1 VELAKSGLKIM
12 RLQEYP
18 NFRDLG
24 GISAGP
30 AGRLRHGMVYRSEAI
45 LDPAVQDAA
54 LLEARAIR
62 LIFDLRSSGECG
74 RAPNQFW
81 HEQGA
86 ECINLDLMAALR
98 ASNNPWEV
106 MRGDLTVRGAEA
118 AMVTLYGGLPRAAL
132 THAATLLGRIADD
145 GLPVLVHCTAGK
157 DRTGFMIAMLLEA
170 LGVEREAIIEDY
182 LLSAHRKTAAARE
195 ATRAMV
201 AVHLGAPIPED
212 ALDQLMTVQPNY
224 LAASF
229 TAIDADFGGI
239 DGYLGRLGVDRQA
252 LRARLLD

>member
-1 VELAKSGLKIM
+1 M
-12 RLQEYP
+12 TRLQDYP

-24 GISAGP
+24 GMSAGP
-30 AGRLRHGMVYRSEAI
+30 AGRLRHGRVFRSEAI
-45 LDPAVQDAA
+45 LDPAGEDAA
-54 LLEARAIR
+54 QLQTCAIR
-62 LIFDLRSSGECG
+62 LVFDLRSAGECG
-74 RAPNQFW
+74 RAPNHFW
-81 HEQGA
+81 GTEGA

-98 ASNNPWEV
+98 ATNNPWEV

-118 AMVTLYGGLPRAAL
+118 AMLALYGGLPRASL
-132 THAATLLGRIADD
+132 GHAATLLGRMADG

-182 LLSAHRKTAAARE
+182 LLSAARKTAAARA
-195 ATRAMV
+195 ATRTMV
-201 AVHLGAPIPED
+201 TVHLGADIPED

-229 TAIDADFGGI
+229 AAIDADFGGI

-252 LRARLLD
+252 LRTQLLD